1 MTKIFVVSLCRIV
14 FMTPVP
20 VKKVRIACVLLYL
33 PMFMHVLLK
42 AYR

>member
-1 MTKIFVVSLCRIV
+1 MIKLFAVSLRRIV

-20 VKKVRIACVLLYL
+20 VKKVKIACVLLCP

-42 AYR
+42 VYY